1 MMQLNNIMNWAEEM
15 NEHYELNDAN
25 TPSSANNQSKE
36 FYNKILKDLKALS
49 EAIISIDGNLIQYI
63 DNPSE
68 ELMLSAVKQNGMA
81 IKYILPVK
89 QTEEIKMEAIK
100 SNPCCFEYVYEPT
113 IPMWLSAI
121 LTNIDPDDIKEG
133 KDPVRLI
140 KDSKLTQY
148 EKTLL
153 YTSFLDKYP
162 GSIDDISDDLNGYPD
177 EMEIYKFLYTRHKDV
192 HASKYPDRIISLIID
207 DVLKEN
213 PMFLLGCS
221 MDYWTFPRVKLLME
235 YDPCAVDMACKTY
248 IDKHNYAEIPFIIKT
263 ALDNC
268 KNDQEI
274 MDVVLFT
281 SSIIRECNIDRYPIL
296 ESKNIL
302 KALANIISFW
312 VYDGKDAEMILN
324 RFKPNDIFEYVP
336 KAILVEHLFPKL
348 STFKRLKYEH
358 KLKRYLNQPK
368 LITTLMKELTHK
380 PKIHG
385 VSLNGKDDNNE

>member
-1 MMQLNNIMNWAEEM
+1 
-15 NEHYELNDAN
+15 
-25 TPSSANNQSKE
+25 
-36 FYNKILKDLKALS
+36 
-49 EAIISIDGNLIQYI
+49 
-63 DNPSE
+63 
-68 ELMLSAVKQNGMA
+68 
-81 IKYILPVK
+81 
-89 QTEEIKMEAIK
+89 
-100 SNPCCFEYVYEPT
+100 
-113 IPMWLSAI
+113 
-121 LTNIDPDDIKEG
+121 
-133 KDPVRLI
+133 
-140 KDSKLTQY
+140 
-148 EKTLL
+148 
-153 YTSFLDKYP
+153 
-162 GSIDDISDDLNGYPD
+162 
-177 EMEIYKFLYTRHKDV
+177 
-192 HASKYPDRIISLIID
+192 
-207 DVLKEN
+207 
-213 PMFLLGCS
+213 
-221 MDYWTFPRVKLLME
+221 
-235 YDPCAVDMACKTY
+235 
-248 IDKHNYAEIPFIIKT
+248 
-263 ALDNC
+263 
-268 KNDQEI
+268 